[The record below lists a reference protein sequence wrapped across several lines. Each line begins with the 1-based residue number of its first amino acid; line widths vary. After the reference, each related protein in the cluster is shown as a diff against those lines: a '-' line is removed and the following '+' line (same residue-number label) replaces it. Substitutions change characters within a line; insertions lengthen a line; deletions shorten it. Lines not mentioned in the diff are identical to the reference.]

1 MKLHWRIIV
10 GKDTNGN
17 IEYQVSDGD
26 VGERSTSHDF
36 KIFINAKKCMEK
48 LNETTKIYTS

>member
-26 VGERSTSHDF
+26 VGERSTSYDF